1 VFRRLLVGVDHEF
14 KLYKVER
21 RDRVVFRRLL
31 VGVDHEF
38 KLYKVERLVVESR
51 DDKGE
56 TPTTARQVVKHYEG

>member
-21 RDRVVFRRLL
+21 P
-31 VGVDHEF
+31 
-38 KLYKVERLVVESR
+38 VVESR

-56 TPTTARQVVKHYEG
+56 TPTTAMGY